1 MKLIQEIIISVLAID
16 EGDDTIH
23 YQIKVAN
30 GINSTT
36 QEFYSYA
43 DNFKEFATRLLS
55 FPKTITDNVK
65 YELGESGE
73 RWAYYILLDVFCYE
87 NNGHSAIHVVVDNN
101 GKQPYTNKSEFYIT
115 TVPASLN
122 KLGQL
127 LLDWNPTTVKE
138 IRWTAE

>member
-1 MKLIQEIIISVLAID
+1 MKLKQEIKISTLAID
-16 EGDDTIH
+16 EGDDTIQF
-23 YQIKVAN
+23 QIEVSN
-30 GINSTT
+30 GIISTS
-36 QEFYSYA
+36 QDFYGYA

-73 RWAYYILLDVFCYE
+73 RWAYYILLDVFCHE
-87 NNGHSAIHVVVDNN
+87 KNGHSAIHVIVDNN
-101 GKQPYTNKSEFYIT
+101 RKRPYTNKSEFYIT

-127 LLDWNPTTVKE
+127 LRDWNPTTEKE
-138 IRWTAE
+138 ITWAAE

>member
-1 MKLIQEIIISVLAID
+1 MKLKQEIKISVLAID

-23 YQIKVAN
+23 YQLEVTN

-36 QEFYSYA
+36 QDFYGYEDS
-43 DNFKEFATRLLS
+43 FKEFATGLLS
-55 FPKTITDNVK
+55 FPKAITDKVK

-87 NNGHSAIHVVVDNN
+87 QNGRSAIHVVIYNN
-101 GKQPYTNKSEFYIT
+101 GKRPNTSKSEFYIT

-127 LLDWNPTTVKE
+127 LLDWNPTTIKG
-138 IRWTAE
+138 ITWTTE

>member
-1 MKLIQEIIISVLAID
+1 MKLKQKVKISTLAID

-23 YQIKVAN
+23 YQLEVTN

-36 QEFYSYA
+36 QDFYGYA
-43 DNFKEFATRLLS
+43 DNFKEFANGLLS
-55 FPKTITDNVK
+55 FPKNITDKVK

-87 NNGHSAIHVVVDNN
+87 NNGHSAIHIVIDNN
-101 GKQPYTNKSEFYIT
+101 GKLPKTNKSEFYIT

-127 LLDWNPTTVKE
+127 LLEWNPTKEKE
-138 IRWTAE
+138 ITWIAE